1 MNIHIDKNNFQKNT
15 NLLSALL
22 YHLPFLCIGLAIKYF
37 YSIAENNELDF
48 ILFPTHLLVEIWTGH
63 QGIFEAEK
71 GYIFST
77 LGICIDKSCAGLN
90 FWVITFLSGGFAW
103 AMKSPRLKYLPFYLA
118 FLLCIS
124 FMTTIFT
131 NSSRIFM
138 AIIALKSFPHLAS
151 FTWFHEV
158 QGTFIFLHAL
168 FLFYLGIAY
177 FIDSIFLKYSKRNM
191 LNS

>member
-1 MNIHIDKNNFQKNT
+1 MNTRTDKNSFQKIAD
-15 NLLSALL
+15 LLSTSL

-37 YSIAENNELDF
+37 YSIAENEELDF

-71 GYIFST
+71 GYVFAT

-103 AMKSPRLKYLPFYLA
+103 AMKSPRLKSLPYYLV

-124 FMTTIFT
+124 FITTIFT
-131 NSSRIFM
+131 NSSRIFI
-138 AIIALKSFPHLAS
+138 AVIALKSFPHLTN
-151 FTWFHEV
+151 FTWFHEA
-158 QGTFIFLHAL
+158 QGIFVFLHAL
-168 FLFYLGIAY
+168 ILFYLAISY
-177 FIDSIFLKYSKRNM
+177 FIDRIKLCYS
-191 LNS
+191 